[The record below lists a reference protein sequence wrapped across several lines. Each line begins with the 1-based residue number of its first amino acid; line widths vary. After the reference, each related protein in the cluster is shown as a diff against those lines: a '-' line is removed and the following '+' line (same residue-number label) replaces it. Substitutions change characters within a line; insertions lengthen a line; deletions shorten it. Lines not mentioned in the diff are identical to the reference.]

1 MERLELSWRA
11 FPVLPVA
18 RGAPHHTHLVAAVHT
33 GVQEGHTAP
42 GVGCLC
48 VGAFI
53 FFVYM
58 IIRSALCKGSKYLQS
73 FGRTFLDFL

>member
-18 RGAPHHTHLVAAVHT
+18 RGAPPHTHLVAAVHT

-42 GVGCLC
+42 GVGCVCACAFVVCCFFC
-48 VGAFI
+48 VYDNK
-53 FFVYM
+53 V
-58 IIRSALCKGSKYLQS
+58 STL
-73 FGRTFLDFL
+73 